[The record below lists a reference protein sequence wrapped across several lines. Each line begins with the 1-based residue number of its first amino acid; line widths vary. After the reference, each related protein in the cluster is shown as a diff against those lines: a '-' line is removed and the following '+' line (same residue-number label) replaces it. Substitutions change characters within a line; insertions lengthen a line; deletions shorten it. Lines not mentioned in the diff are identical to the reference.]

1 MNETQKAKIIKAL
14 KDEKHVC
21 NKNKEFPNLRKIVFA
36 INQKE
41 EMHIHSM
48 TCQCNDSN
56 KHKQYYYE
64 WAL

>member
-1 MNETQKAKIIKAL
+1 MKDTQKAKIIKAL

-21 NKNKEFPNLRKIVFA
+21 TRSNEYQNLRKIIFVLKQ
-36 INQKE
+36 NE

-48 TCQCNDSN
+48 TCQCNDTN